1 MSEPLDFPEMM
12 WAVARGEGTGLQF
25 LRVQASGGV
34 TVFHNPVN
42 RGSITLP
49 TGVNL
54 VMIDWSGSSR
64 IDIRVRKD
72 LVPYRI
78 ATIES
83 GTLGTTRTLLLR
95 LPVESAGH
103 SIDFTAQNLSQLDV
117 DQARCGIQIIPT
129 V

>member
-12 WAVARGEGTGLQF
+12 WAVMRPESTGLQF

-42 RGSITLP
+42 RASITLP
-49 TGVNL
+49 PGVNL

-72 LVPYRI
+72 LVAYRI
-78 ATIES
+78 DTIDS
-83 GTLGTTRTLLLR
+83 GVHGTTRTLLLR

-103 SIDFTAQNLSQLDV
+103 SIDVTAQNVSQLDV
-117 DQARCGIQIIPT
+117 DQARCGVQIIST